1 MKFEGEILRARL
13 LDTGHLSAAENIAW
27 DAALLRASAVSEVP
41 VLRFL
46 RFCPSCVLVG
56 RFQSPRQEVRIDY
69 VSTNNIDVNRRIT
82 GGGAIYFD
90 SSQLGWE
97 VFGNKRSVF
106 HGRIRRDI
114 YRKLCEPV
122 CEALGN
128 YGISACFRPRNDIE
142 VSGRKISGTGGVDD
156 GDGFMFQGTLLYDNC
171 AETLLRSLRVP
182 AEKLGRHGVESIAE
196 RVVFFRDIADHLP
209 SAGELERGIGDSF
222 ERFLGIKL
230 YVDEPTSYERELFAE
245 ELEYR
250 SSAAWIY
257 ERDGDKEAA
266 GVLYGATRR
275 TGTVFFAA
283 KYDATRKKIASVNIW
298 GDFFCTP
305 DRWLLDLEASL
316 AHSIADSATIEARI
330 LEFYASSPAKF
341 RGIDINDITRAAHIA
356 ISKRKLFPHLSY
368 EEISR
373 TLFVNIEVNELSSF
387 APTHFFAPYCS
398 KLLTCEHRY
407 RNSCSECG
415 GCSVGDG
422 YSLAFAH
429 GLTPV
434 TIRSFENLLRE
445 HKRLRDNGSDGYI
458 GCCCEEFYIKHYRA
472 FRQSGLRIVLVVLNS
487 QTCYDLSQ
495 SRVAYKGKFQNQTE
509 MNVVHLE
516 KVFALVRGFRD
527 GSLSF

>member
-1 MKFEGEILRARL
+1 MSSGFIKARL
-13 LDTGHLSAAENIAW
+13 IDTGHLSAAENIAW
-27 DAALLRASAVSEVP
+27 DAALLRSSAGSNVP

-46 RFCPSCVLVG
+46 RFRPSCVLVG
-56 RFQSPRQEVRIDY
+56 RFQSPRQEVRMEY
-69 VSTNNIDVNRRIT
+69 VCANGIDVNRRLT
-82 GGGAIYFD
+82 GGGTIFFD

-97 VFGNKRSVF
+97 VFGNKRSEF
-106 HGRIRRDI
+106 YDKIRRDI

-122 CEALGN
+122 CDALFG
-128 YGISACFRPRNDIE
+128 YGISASFRSRNDIE
-142 VSGRKISGTGGVDD
+142 VNGRKISGTGGVDD
-156 GDGFMFQGTLLYDNC
+156 GNGFMFQGTLLYDNC

-209 SAGELERGIGDSF
+209 SDGDLERRIANSF
-222 ERFLGIKL
+222 ERLLGIEL
-230 YVDEPTSYERELFAE
+230 YDDEPTSYERELFAE
-245 ELEYR
+245 ELEFR
-250 SSAAWIY
+250 SSDVWIY
-257 ERDGDKEAA
+257 ERDGDKSSA

-275 TGTVFFAA
+275 AGTVFFAA

-305 DRWLLDLEASL
+305 DRWLRDLEATL
-316 AHSIADSATIEARI
+316 EHSVADSATIEAKI
-330 LEFYASSPAKF
+330 LAFNATSKAKF
-341 RGIDINDITRAAHIA
+341 KGITINDITRAAHIA

-398 KLLTCEHRY
+398 KLLTCDDRY
-407 RNSCSECG
+407 SNSCSECG
-415 GCSVGDG
+415 GCTVGDG
-422 YSLAFAH
+422 YTLSFGH
-429 GLTPV
+429 GLQPV
-434 TIRSFENLLRE
+434 TIRSFEDLLRN

-472 FRQSGLRIVLVVLNS
+472 FQQSGLRIVLVILDS
-487 QTCYDLSQ
+487 QTCYDLTQ

-509 MNVVHLE
+509 LNVAHLE
-516 KVFALVRGFRD
+516 KVFNIIKSFRD
-527 GSLSF
+527 GTL